1 MTGTGMLPEQ
11 QKAHELGEMD
21 IEDEGRSISKAG
33 LFPLHHSADPYS
45 RSQL

>member
-21 IEDEGRSISKAG
+21 IEDEGRSQRTNCKKFA
-33 LFPLHHSADPYS
+33 FFCE
-45 RSQL
+45 